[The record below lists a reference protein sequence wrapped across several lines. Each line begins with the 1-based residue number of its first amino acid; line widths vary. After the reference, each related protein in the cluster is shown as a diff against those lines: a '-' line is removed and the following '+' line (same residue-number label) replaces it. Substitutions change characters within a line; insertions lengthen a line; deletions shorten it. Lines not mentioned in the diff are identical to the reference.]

1 MNLYLKFFNCMSNVL
16 DSSFILKT
24 TGTFPMGH
32 VFEVKFAVN
41 RKNKIYS
48 WMNTLLYF
56 FSNLSVNGHISIII
70 SSTTLT

>member
-1 MNLYLKFFNCMSNVL
+1 MSNTL
-16 DSSFILKT
+16 DSSFVLKT
-24 TGTFPMGH
+24 AGTFPMGY

-41 RKNKIYS
+41 GKNKIYS